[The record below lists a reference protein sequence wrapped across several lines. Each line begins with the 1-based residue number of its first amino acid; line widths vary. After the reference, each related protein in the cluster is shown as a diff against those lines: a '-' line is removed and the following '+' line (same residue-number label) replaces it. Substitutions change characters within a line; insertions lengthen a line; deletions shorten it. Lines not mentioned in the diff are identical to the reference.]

1 MKSIYGRRRK
11 ANPMGAYRRSHKENK
26 ALVWCI
32 RNNICIT
39 PRKAKW
45 GEYIWFI
52 DIEKGKYPNREWM
65 GTSPETFGPSEIWEK
80 LSEYQLYY
88 YNKYVRKEI

>member
-1 MKSIYGRRRK
+1 MKSIYGRKRK
-11 ANPMGAYRRSHKENK
+11 KNPMCSYRRSKEEDK

-39 PRKAKW
+39 PRKAKG

>member
-52 DIEKGKYPNREWM
+52 DIEKGEYPNREWM

>member
-1 MKSIYGRRRK
+1 
-11 ANPMGAYRRSHKENK
+11 MGSYRRSKEEDK

-52 DIEKGKYPNREWM
+52 DIEKGKYPNRKLI
-65 GTSPETFGPSEIWEK
+65 GTSPDQYGPGTIWEK
-80 LSEYQLYY
+80 VSEYQLYY
-88 YNKYVRKEI
+88 YRKYAK